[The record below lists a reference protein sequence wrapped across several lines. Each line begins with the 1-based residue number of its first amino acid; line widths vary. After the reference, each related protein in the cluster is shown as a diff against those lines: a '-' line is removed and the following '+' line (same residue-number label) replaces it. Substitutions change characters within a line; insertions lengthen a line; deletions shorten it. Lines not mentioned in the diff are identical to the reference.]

1 MPSAEAAI
9 SVRDVSHSF
18 GEAGDAQYV
27 QALLNSSLDVARGE
41 LLCLIGPSGCGKS
54 TLLNIMGGLVSPTTG
69 SVSLGGKRVNGPMPR
84 DLAFVFQESALFP
97 WNTVFE
103 NIVLGM
109 TFQGVPKGERED
121 RARRALAAV
130 GLEQFAG
137 HYPGQLSG
145 GMRQRAALARALSLE
160 TDILL
165 MDEPFGA
172 LDEQT
177 RMVLGED
184 LSVLLS
190 RSKKTIVFVTHSLG
204 EAVFL
209 ADRVAVFSARPGSI
223 KQIIAV
229 DEPHPRK
236 PAFMT
241 APKFH
246 ALRDQLYDLLHD
258 EIRRAMA
265 ESGQTRRRYDDVAAD
280 AVSVVSGGEGA

>member
-1 MPSAEAAI
+1 MTEIAI
-9 SVRDVSHSF
+9 QARNVSHQF
-18 GEAGDAQYV
+18 GEAGEARHV
-27 QALLNSSLDVARGE
+27 QALLDTSIDVARGE

-54 TLLNIMGGLVSPTTG
+54 TLLNVMGGLVAPTTG
-69 SVSLGGKRVNGPMPR
+69 TVTVAGKPVRGPMPR

-103 NIVLGM
+103 NIVVGM
-109 TFQGVPKGERED
+109 AFQGVAKSEREE
-121 RARRALAAV
+121 RARRALRAV
-130 GLEQFAG
+130 GLEQFAE

-145 GMRQRAALARALSLE
+145 GMRQRASLARALSLE
-160 TDILL
+160 TGILL

-190 RSKKTIVFVTHSLG
+190 RSRKTIVFVTHSLG

-209 ADRVAVFSARPGSI
+209 ADRVAVFSARPGTI
-223 KQIIAV
+223 KQVIAV

-236 PAFMT
+236 PSFMT

-246 ALRDQLYDLLHD
+246 ALRDQLYGLLHD
-258 EIRRAMA
+258 EIRKAMA
-265 ESGQTRRRYDDVAAD
+265 ESGQTRRRYDDVAD
-280 AVSVVSGGEGA
+280 ANGAGA

>member
-1 MPSAEAAI
+1 MTAEIAI
-9 SVRDVSHSF
+9 QARNVSHQF
-18 GEAGDAQYV
+18 GEAGEARHV
-27 QALLNSSLDVARGE
+27 QALLDTSIDVARGE

-54 TLLNIMGGLVSPTTG
+54 TLLNVMGGLVAPTTG
-69 SVSLGGKRVNGPMPR
+69 TVTVAGKPVRGPMPR

-103 NIVLGM
+103 NIVVGM
-109 TFQGVPKGERED
+109 AFQGVAKSEREA
-121 RARRALAAV
+121 RARRALRAV
-130 GLEQFAG
+130 GLEQFAE

-145 GMRQRAALARALSLE
+145 GMRQRASLARALSLE
-160 TDILL
+160 TGILL

-190 RSKKTIVFVTHSLG
+190 RSQKTIVFVTHSLG

-209 ADRVAVFSARPGSI
+209 ADRVAVFSARPGTI
-223 KQIIAV
+223 KQVIAV

-236 PAFMT
+236 PSFMT

-246 ALRDQLYDLLHD
+246 ALRDQLYGLLHD
-258 EIRRAMA
+258 EIRKAMA
-265 ESGQTRRRYDDVAAD
+265 ESGQTRRRYDDVAD
-280 AVSVVSGGEGA
+280 ANGAGA